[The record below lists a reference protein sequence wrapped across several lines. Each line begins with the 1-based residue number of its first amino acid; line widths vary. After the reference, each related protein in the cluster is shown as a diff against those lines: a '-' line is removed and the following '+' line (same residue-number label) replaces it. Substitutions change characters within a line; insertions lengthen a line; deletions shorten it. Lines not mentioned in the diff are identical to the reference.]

1 VENFKEDLI
10 DVKPKLTFRTGVKNY
25 YEWYFTTNLKV
36 LVRTSSGEGE
46 SIKNL
51 TSENYFN

>member
-46 SIKNL
+46 SIKN
-51 TSENYFN
+51 